1 MRTVPEE
8 PGEVRAGRHEGPSGL
23 ITDVIEFSA
32 VDGPGNRFVVFTQG
46 CNLDCVACHNPYTI
60 NPCID
65 CGDCVVSCP
74 SGALSLDAEG
84 RVLWDAATC
93 TGGDACID
101 VCEYDSTPKARP
113 LSVADLVARIRPA
126 APFLSGVT
134 VSGGEATQQAGF
146 VRALFAALKA
156 DAELA
161 RLTCFVDTNGD
172 ADPAIWEL
180 LSPVLDAAMVDLKC
194 LDDAIHRRMTGSGNE
209 RILASIRLLAA
220 AGKLHEVRLLLLP
233 GVNDADPL
241 LAETGAWLAAVDP
254 RMRVKVIGFRHHGVR
269 PSLIPLREPSAGQR
283 AHYAD
288 ILRGQGDFDLVV
300 V

>member
-1 MRTVPEE
+1 MLAE
-8 PGEVRAGRHEGPSGL
+8 PDESSTGL
-23 ITDVIEFSA
+23 ITDVIEFSS

-46 CNLDCVACHNPYTI
+46 CNLDCIACHNPYTI

-74 SGALSLDAEG
+74 SGALSLDIAG
-84 RVLWDAATC
+84 KVLWDAASC
-93 TGGDACID
+93 TGGDTCID
-101 VCEYDSTPKARP
+101 VCEYDSTPKART
-113 LSVADLVARIRPA
+113 LAVADLVARIRPA

-146 VRALFAALKA
+146 VRALFTALKS
-156 DAELA
+156 DAELS

-172 ADPAIWEL
+172 AAPSTWEL

-194 LDDAIHRRMTGSGNE
+194 LDDAIHRRMTGSGNA

-233 GVNDADPL
+233 GVNDADDL
-241 LAETGAWLAAVDP
+241 LAQTGAWLATIDP

-269 PSLIPLREPSAGQR
+269 PSPLPLREPSAEQR
-283 AHYAD
+283 AHYAG
-288 ILRGQGDFDLVV
+288 ILRSQGDFDLLLV
-300 V
+300 

>member
-1 MRTVPEE
+1 MAELGQALAT
-8 PGEVRAGRHEGPSGL
+8 GL

-46 CNLDCVACHNPYTI
+46 CNLDCIACHNPYTI

-74 SGALSLDAEG
+74 SGALSIDAAG
-84 RVLWDAATC
+84 KVLWDAATC
-93 TGGDACID
+93 AGGDTCID
-101 VCEYDSTPKARP
+101 VCEYDSTPKARAFA
-113 LSVADLVARIRPA
+113 VADLLARIRPA

-146 VRALFAALKA
+146 VRALFTALKS
-156 DAELA
+156 DTGLA

-172 ADPAIWEL
+172 ADSDTWKL
-180 LSPVLDAAMVDLKC
+180 LFPVMDAAMVDLKC

-209 RILASIRLLAA
+209 RVLASIRLLAA

-233 GVNDADPL
+233 GVNDADEL
-241 LAETGAWLAAVDP
+241 LAQTGRWLSAVDP

-269 PSLIPLREPSAGQR
+269 PSVVPLREPSAEQR

-288 ILRGQGDFDLVV
+288 VLRAEGDFDLVV